1 MFYPLHFLDL
11 PGDFAKFALPPVKI
25 RKAIITAAGRDQRS
39 LPLQT
44 FVDRDGAQR
53 SALRIILN
61 EATSAGVEEIC
72 VVICPGDKPAYAAAA
87 GDLVERLQFVE
98 QTEPR
103 GYGHALHCASKFAD
117 NEPFLHFVSDHLFVS
132 RTGESCA
139 AQVVKVAEAE
149 SCAVSAVQATR
160 ESMLPLYGTVGGH
173 REAGQRR
180 LYGIENVAEKPT
192 PTEAEQRLI
201 VPGLRAGHYLCYF
214 GIHVLTPAVMA
225 FLADAVAATDGSVPL
240 SPTLNRL
247 AKEERYLALELDG
260 HRHNMAVRY
269 GMLNAQLA
277 LALNGH
283 ERAEVLA
290 LLVEHLAM
298 RA

>member
-1 MFYPLHFLDL
+1 M
-11 PGDFAKFALPPVKI
+11 KI
-25 RKAIITAAGRDQRS
+25 RKAIITAAGRNQRS

-61 EATSAGVEEIC
+61 EASSAGVEEIC
-72 VVICPGDKPAYAAAA
+72 VVICPGDRKAYAQAA
-87 GDLVERLQFVE
+87 GDLGERLQFVE
-98 QTEPR
+98 QPEPR
-103 GYGHALHCASKFAD
+103 GYGHALFCAREFAGND
-117 NEPFLHFVSDHLFVS
+117 PFLHLVSDHLFVS
-132 RTGESCA
+132 GGAETCA
-139 AQVVKVAEAE
+139 AQVVRAAEAE

-160 ESMLPLYGTVGGH
+160 ENMLPLYGVVGGH
-173 REAGQRR
+173 REPGQQR
-180 LYGIENVAEKPT
+180 LYAVESVLEKPT
-192 PTEAEQRLI
+192 PTEAEQQLI

-214 GIHVLTPAVMA
+214 GIHVLTPTVMD
-225 FLADAVAATDGSVPL
+225 FLAEAVAANQAMIPL
-240 SPTLNRL
+240 SPTLDRL
-247 AKEERYLALELDG
+247 AKKERYLALEVEG

-277 LALNGH
+277 LALNGS

-290 LLVEHLAM
+290 LLVEQLAM